1 MNNLVHHA
9 QTSVENKRQLCF
21 TLIALFSGNPKTLS
35 KLFSVNQ
42 DTLRL
47 LVQSALTNGGCAP
60 DSHSATDFPVQCTTH
75 EILYRLLLIAKAA
88 DNTALV
94 SLIQKNTQIDVRLLL
109 PLNPSSPPSSKP
121 TSSRAPEPL

>member
-1 MNNLVHHA
+1 MEI
-9 QTSVENKRQLCF
+9 TI
-21 TLIALFSGNPKTLS
+21 TIIAIIVGIAAGF
-35 KLFSVNQ
+35 
-42 DTLRL
+42 
-47 LVQSALTNGGCAP
+47 
-60 DSHSATDFPVQCTTH
+60 
-75 EILYRLLLIAKAA
+75 LIAKAA